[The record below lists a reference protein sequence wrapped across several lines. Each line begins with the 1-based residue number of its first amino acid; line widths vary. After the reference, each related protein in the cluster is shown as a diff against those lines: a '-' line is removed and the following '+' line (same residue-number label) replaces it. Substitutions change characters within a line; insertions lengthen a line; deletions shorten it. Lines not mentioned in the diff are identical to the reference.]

1 MSFSLKLTPNF
12 VLHIP
17 DPHRGFN
24 EISFLSISGIRNS
37 TSLVSQNSKKLP
49 CSINGDNNIVYG
61 PTDDGNYSTNN
72 EGMEIVNRH
81 LIIKGVLLIYILL
94 FFILF
99 NFFIFVRCKGS
110 TAGRSEASQGESFF
124 SSKEG
129 LRICGA
135 NFFVGSCSSVL
146 SVLKKLRRYGISGV
160 LSYGLLNTVYYLIT
174 FLLVWFYVAPVPGRM
189 GYMAAAQ
196 RFLKVMAM
204 VWAGSQVT
212 KLVRAG
218 GALALAPFVDRGLSW
233 FTLKFKF
240 ESQGKASMVIV
251 GFCFGLALT
260 LFLVVT
266 VLWA

>member
-1 MSFSLKLTPNF
+1 MPFSLKLTPNF
-12 VLHIP
+12 VPHIP

-24 EISFLSISGIRNS
+24 LISFLSISGIRNS
-37 TSLVSQNSKKLP
+37 TSLVSLNSKKLS

-72 EGMEIVNRH
+72 EG
-81 LIIKGVLLIYILL
+81 
-94 FFILF
+94 
-99 NFFIFVRCKGS
+99 S
-110 TAGRSEASQGESFF
+110 TAGKSEASQGQSFF
-124 SSKEG
+124 SSKD
-129 LRICGA
+129 
-135 NFFVGSCSSVL
+135 
-146 SVLKKLRRYGISGV
+146 VLKKLRQYGISGV

-240 ESQGKASMVIV
+240 ESQEKAAIVIV